1 MAAGSLRGSLGGPL
15 GGSLGEILDL
25 VRSGRASTRS
35 DLRRLTGLSRTA
47 VVTRVNALHDAGLLL
62 LGTELAS
69 TGGRPPGALV
79 FNRDAGVVAAAA
91 VGRSRSQVAVF
102 DLLGEELDTAA
113 VDHEVAAGPDAVM
126 PVVAEQLGRL
136 TRDRAMPV
144 LGIGMS
150 LPGTVDPE
158 RGVSVDSPVM
168 TGWDGVELATYLAD
182 VATCPLYLGNDADVL
197 ARSERLAQGDRY
209 RDLLVVKAST
219 GLGLGIIADGRVVS
233 GHRGGAGEI
242 GHTKVE
248 AADGRPCRCGDTGC
262 LETIAGGWALVAQL
276 HDSDRPVGHIRD
288 LVALALDGDADA
300 KQLLRESGRRL
311 GDVLAVA
318 VNLVNPEAVV
328 LGGDMAAAFDVYAA
342 GVRESLYAR
351 AAALATRDLLVL
363 PSTYGDRAGLVGCAA
378 LALDH
383 VLSPAAVEQRL
394 SRAD

>member
-1 MAAGSLRGSLGGPL
+1 MTDKAA
-15 GGSLGEILDL
+15 GSLGEILDL

-35 DLRRLTGLSRTA
+35 DLRRITGLSRTA
-47 VVTRVNALHDAGLLL
+47 VVARVNALHEAGLVL

-79 FNRDAGVVAAAA
+79 FNRGAGVVAAAA
-91 VGRSRSQVAVF
+91 VGRSRSQVALF
-102 DLLGEELDTAA
+102 DLLGEELGTAA

-126 PVVAEQLGRL
+126 PVVAEQLAHL
-136 TRDRAMPV
+136 TRDLTMPV
-144 LGIGMS
+144 LGVGMS
-150 LPGTVDPE
+150 LPGTVDPD

-168 TGWDGVELATYLAD
+168 TGWDGVELAPYLA
-182 VATCPLYLGNDADVL
+182 AMTSGPLYLGNDADVL
-197 ARSERLAQGDRY
+197 ARSERLAHGDGF

-248 AADGRPCRCGDTGC
+248 AADGRRCRCGDTGC

-288 LVALALDGDADA
+288 LVALALEGDAEA

-311 GDVLAVA
+311 GEVLAVA

-328 LGGDMAAAFDVYAA
+328 LGGDMAAVFDVYAA

-351 AAALATRDLLVL
+351 ASALATRDLRVL
-363 PSTYGDRAGLVGCAA
+363 PSAYGDRAGLVGCAA

-383 VLSPAAVEQRL
+383 VLSPAAVEARL
-394 SRAD
+394 TSSPSR